1 HRLADRMPSPGDPWA
16 PEVLAALIRLLAA
29 GHAAVDK
36 LESLD
41 QHGLLVRLMPEW
53 AAVRNK
59 PQRNAYHTY
68 TVDRHLL
75 EAAALASTLTD
86 RVERPDLLVIGALL
100 HDIGK

>member
-1 HRLADRMPSPGDPWA
+1 MPPPGDPSGSRA
-16 PEVLAALIRLLAA
+16 AGALIRLLAA
-29 GHAAVDK
+29 GHPATDK

-41 QHGLLVRLMPEW
+41 QHGLVVRIIPEW

-75 EAAALASTLTD
+75 EAAAWRRSSPTRWSD
-86 RVERPDLLVIGALL
+86 PISC
-100 HDIGK
+100 